1 MIFAST
7 FATAALVF
15 VLGLVLGS
23 FYNVCI
29 HRYLSGES
37 IVSPGSHCPN
47 CLRRLKWWE
56 NLPLLSYI
64 LLRGR
69 CSSCGEGISARYPA
83 VELISGIWLLALYLE
98 FGLGGPWAVHLVFGG
113 LLIVLSFIDL
123 ESFVLPDIMV
133 LPGAAASFVCSGLV
147 LHPGWLESF
156 LGAVLGAGAFLLLQK
171 GYKLLKGVEGLGSG
185 DIKLMLLLG
194 ALVGWRLLPLMVF
207 LSAICGLAVSL
218 IYISSPKGRG
228 MQTAIPFG
236 PFLSLGAML
245 TILWGPEIWQWYLY

>member
-1 MIFAST
+1 MIFSST
-7 FATAALVF
+7 LAMAVLIFL
-15 VLGLVLGS
+15 LGLVLGS

-37 IVSPGSHCPN
+37 IVSPSSHCPN
-47 CLRRLKWWE
+47 CLTRLRWWE
-56 NLPLLSYI
+56 NLPLLSYMI
-64 LLRGR
+64 LRGR

-98 FGLGGPWAVHLVFGG
+98 LGLGAAWAVYLVFGG
-113 LLIVLSFIDL
+113 LLIVLSFVDL
-123 ESFVLPDIMV
+123 ESFVLPDVMV
-133 LPGAAASFVCSGLV
+133 LPGAVGAFACAALV
-147 LHPGWLESF
+147 LELGWLESL
-156 LGAVLGAGAFLLLQK
+156 LGAVAGAGTFLLLQK

-185 DIKLMLLLG
+185 DVKLMLLLG

-207 LSAICGLAVSL
+207 MSAISGLAVSL
-218 IYISSPKGRG
+218 IYIYRPKGRG

>member
-1 MIFAST
+1 MIFSST
-7 FATAALVF
+7 LAMAVLIFL
-15 VLGLVLGS
+15 LGLVLGS

-37 IVSPGSHCPN
+37 IVSPSSHCPN
-47 CLRRLKWWE
+47 CLTRLRWWE
-56 NLPLLSYI
+56 NLPLLSYMI
-64 LLRGR
+64 LRGR

-83 VELISGIWLLALYLE
+83 VELISGLWLLALYLE
-98 FGLGGPWAVHLVFGG
+98 FGLGGAWAVHLLFGG

-133 LPGAAASFVCSGLV
+133 LPGAAVAFVCTGLV
-147 LHPGWLESF
+147 LHLGWLESL
-156 LGAVLGAGAFLLLQK
+156 LGAVAGAGAFFLLQK
-171 GYKLLKGVEGLGSG
+171 GYKFLKGVEGLGSG

-207 LSAICGLAVSL
+207 LSALCGLAVSL
-218 IYISSPKGRG
+218 IYIYSPRGRG

>member
-1 MIFAST
+1 MIFSST
-7 FATAALVF
+7 LATAAFVF

-37 IVSPGSHCPN
+37 IVSPGSHCPS
-47 CLRRLKWWE
+47 CLRRLRWWE
-56 NLPLLSYI
+56 NLPLVSYI

-69 CSSCGEGISARYPA
+69 CSGCGEGISPRYPA
-83 VELISGIWLLALYLE
+83 VELISGLWLLALYFE
-98 FGLGGPWAVHLVFGG
+98 FGLGAAWAVYLVFGG

-123 ESFVLPDIMV
+123 ESFVLPDVLV
-133 LPGAAASFVCSGLV
+133 LPGAVGAFACAGLV
-147 LHPGWLESF
+147 LEQGWLDS
-156 LGAVLGAGAFLLLQK
+156 LIGALTGAGAFLLLQK
-171 GYKLLKGVEGLGSG
+171 GYKFLKGVEGLGSG

-207 LSAICGLAVSL
+207 LSAVSGLAVSL
-218 IYISSPKGRG
+218 LYILRPGGRG

>member
-1 MIFAST
+1 MILGST
-7 FATAALVF
+7 VATAAFLF
-15 VLGLVLGS
+15 VVGLVLGS

-37 IVSPGSHCPN
+37 IVSPGSHCPG
-47 CLRRLKWWE
+47 CLTRLRWWE
-56 NLPLLSYI
+56 NLPLVSYV

-69 CSSCGEGISARYPA
+69 CRSCGVAISPRYPA
-83 VELISGIWLLALYLE
+83 VELISGIWLAALYLE
-98 FGLGGPWAVHLVFGG
+98 FGLGAAWAVYLVLGG

-123 ESFVLPDIMV
+123 ESFVLPDVMV
-133 LPGAAASFVCSGLV
+133 LPGAVAAFACASLV
-147 LHPGWLESF
+147 LDLGWMASL
-156 LGAVLGAGAFLLLQK
+156 LGAVAGAGGFFLLQK

-194 ALVGWRLLPLMVF
+194 ALIGWRLLPLMIF

-218 IYISSPKGRG
+218 IYILSPRGRG